1 VKTLK
6 SRSSNLS
13 KLVDCAESL
22 RKEGRLLEALEA
34 VEHCLQKSPG
44 HPRSLLLHCRI
55 LYLAGRYAQALH
67 VLDSLEGKLGKGEGL
82 KKITEGLESLWQKPN
97 PEIDPAFITETMADL
112 HIRQGYLWEAME
124 IYRQL
129 YRSSEGKEPLWQKIL
144 DLRDRLGQEESQKKK
159 EERDAERWE
168 ALTRWIK
175 NQQRGS

>member
-1 VKTLK
+1 MTTLK
-6 SRSSNLS
+6 SRSSNPS
-13 KLVDCAESL
+13 KLVDRAESL

-44 HPRSLLLHCRI
+44 HPRGLLLHCRI

-82 KKITEGLESLWQKPN
+82 KKITEGLERLWQKPN

-129 YRSSEGKEPLWQKIL
+129 YLASEGKEPLWQKIL
-144 DLRDRLGQEESQKKK
+144 GLRDRLGQEESQNTK
-159 EERDAERWE
+159 EERAAERWE
-168 ALTRWIK
+168 ALNLWIK
-175 NQQRGS
+175 NQQRGP